1 MRKRNSLKRKQK
13 RPKQKKQKR
22 PKQKKQKQK
31 LHGKGVWNDLG
42 RFYKSAWDEF
52 KKSRKRP
59 Y

>member
-1 MRKRNSLKRKQK
+1 MRKRNSLKQK
-13 RPKQKKQKR
+13 RPKQKKKKR

-52 KKSRKRP
+52 KKSRNRP
-59 Y
+59 

>member
-1 MRKRNSLKRKQK
+1 MRKRNSLKQK

-22 PKQKKQKQK
+22 PKQKKQK

-59 Y
+59 